1 MKLKINNKKSEVDFW
16 DFVLNVFLAELTI
29 IGLSWLAIFIIA
41 ICSLA
46 LFG

>member
-1 MKLKINNKKSEVDFW
+1 MRLKINNKKSEVDFW

-29 IGLSWLAIFIIA
+29 IGLFWLSIFILA